1 MHLEWSAMAGIMVGA
16 LKQDISISPLITFRI
31 IFGMLMMFSV
41 CRFWYMGWIQE
52 LYIDPV
58 LHFPFF
64 GWDWIQPLPGVGM
77 YVVFALLFV
86 FAMGI
91 CLGFY
96 YRISSVGFFLLF
108 TFVELIDK
116 TTYLNHYYFVSL
128 VAFLLCYL
136 PAHRYFSLDC
146 KWRKTMTL
154 TAVPRWMVF
163 VLQLQLAMVY
173 FFAGV
178 AKINPDWLNGFP
190 MKLWLPARADFPV
203 LGAYFQYEWT
213 AILFSYG
220 GLFYDLFIPFALWI
234 KKTRPFAYL
243 AVIVFHIL
251 TYLLFQIGVF
261 PWVMIFCTLIF
272 FGPEVHDRLYPI
284 AEADK
289 KYFRKTSWQ
298 SALLLPF
305 FLIQLILPFRYAM
318 YDSHLFWKEQGY
330 RFSWRVMLMEKAG
343 EITFYVKDLDS
354 GAKGIFDHQKYLTQ
368 LQETQMSTQPDMI
381 LDMAHHIERIMRED
395 GHQNV
400 AVFAEGYVTLNGS
413 GTKPFTVKETNLLA
427 LEDGYKNRDWI
438 HDWDE

>member
-1 MHLEWSAMAGIMVGA
+1 MAGIMVGA
-16 LKQDISISPLITFRI
+16 LKQDISISPLVTFRI
-31 IFGMLMMFSV
+31 IFGALMMFSV
-41 CRFWYMGWIQE
+41 GRFWYMGWIQE

-64 GWDWIQPLPGVGM
+64 GWDWIQPLSGVGM
-77 YVVFALLFV
+77 YVVFALLFA
-86 FAMGI
+86 FAMGV
-91 CLGFY
+91 CLGLY
-96 YRISSVGFFLLF
+96 YRVSSVGFFLLF
-108 TFVELIDK
+108 TYVELIDK

-128 VAFLLCYL
+128 VAFLLCLL

-146 KWRKTMTL
+146 KWRNTKTL
-154 TAVPRWMVF
+154 TSVPRWMVF
-163 VLQLQLAMVY
+163 VIQLQLTMVY

-178 AKINPDWLNGFP
+178 AKINPDWLNGYP

-203 LGAYFQYEWT
+203 IGSYFQYEWT
-213 AILFSYG
+213 ALFFSYA
-220 GLFYDLFIPFALWI
+220 GLFYDLLIPFALWI
-234 KKTRPFAYL
+234 KKTRPAAYL

-272 FGPEVHDRLYPI
+272 FGPELHNRFYPI
-284 AEADK
+284 AKAHK
-289 KYFRKTSWQ
+289 KYFRKTAWQ
-298 SALLLPF
+298 SMLLLPF
-305 FLIQLILPFRYAM
+305 FLIQLVLPFRYAM
-318 YDSHLFWKEQGY
+318 YDSHLFWKEHGY

-343 EITFYVKDLDS
+343 EITFYVQDLDS

-381 LDMAHHIERIMRED
+381 LDMAHHIEKIMGEE
-395 GHQNV
+395 GHKNV

-413 GTKPFTVKETNLLA
+413 GTKPFTVKDRNLLA
-427 LEDGYKNRDWI
+427 LEDGYTNRDWI